1 MTLKIKEGSAKWKE
15 AKDVRDTG
23 NEIDLDHMQGMR
35 QTEEP
40 KKTSRNMGL
49 VESINDWKVRG
60 KGGDKLRFYPKAPE
74 LYIPVFHILV
84 PEITNKC

>member
-1 MTLKIKEGSAKWKE
+1 MTLKIKEGSAKWKDT
-15 AKDVRDTG
+15 KDVRDTG

-40 KKTSRNMGL
+40 KKASSNMGL
-49 VESINDWKVRG
+49 AESINDWKVRE

-74 LYIPVFHILV
+74 LYFPVFHILV
-84 PEITNKC
+84 PEITKKC